1 MASFGLKARAA
12 AGIGFEGKT
21 PVMVRW
27 TFARGLLAAL
37 LVLSS
42 VPLSLG
48 LSAGFGDLS
57 AHAQG
62 VIQNIR
68 VEGNKRVEPET
79 VRSYLTFTAGDAYDP
94 AQIDE
99 SLKALFATGLFQ
111 DVRIRREGSTVVIVV
126 QENPIIARVAF
137 EGNREV
143 EDDTLASEVQLKA
156 RAVYTRARVQ
166 ADVQRILDVYRRQGY
181 YAAAVN
187 PKIINLDNNRI
198 DVVFEINEGPT
209 TKIRAINFIGN
220 EAFSDSQLR
229 FVISTTQTNLLSFLK
244 NTNIYDPDRL
254 SLDRELLR
262 QFYLKNGY
270 ADARIV
276 SATADFDRDGR
287 GFFITFTISEG
298 ERYRFGAVDVESAL
312 PSLNIDA
319 LRGSILTRTGRVYN
333 VEKVEKTIE
342 ALTISVSQQGYAFGQ
357 VRPRF
362 ERDEA
367 SHTMGIVYV
376 IEEGPRIYIER
387 INIVGNFRTEDKV
400 IRREFRL
407 AEGDAYNRL
416 LVEAARKRLRALGFF
431 KTVDIDT
438 DPGSAPDRVVLT
450 VKVQEQPTGELSFGV
465 GYSTSEGV
473 IGDVSITERNLMGK
487 GQYVRLG
494 FSGSLERAQVD
505 FSFTEPRFLDRNLA
519 AGFDAF
525 YKTVDFTSVA
535 SFSETDAGG
544 DVRLGFPIAD
554 NTQLGLRYKFEN
566 ENIFN
571 VSNNASLAVKQSEGD
586 VNVSSIGYTVAYDT
600 RNLPQA
606 PTAGVF
612 ASFSQDLAGIGGDV
626 NYLRSVVDARGY
638 YPITN
643 KITLVGRVQ
652 GGDIMGWGGQDVR
665 LTDLF
670 FKGGET
676 VRGFQRAGFGPRDA
690 CEDPTTGERLP
701 HSTCTRDSLG
711 GQMFWAT
718 TAEVRFP
725 FPFIPENLGMQ
736 GAVFVDAGSLWDP
749 SQLALNAVNQEGS
762 FIFDSSQ
769 VRLSTGFSIIW
780 QSPLG
785 PLRADVAQA
794 LLKADFDRTELFRFG
809 ASTNF

>member
-1 MASFGLKARAA
+1 
-12 AGIGFEGKT
+12 
-21 PVMVRW
+21 MVRW

-48 LSAGFGDLS
+48 LSASFGDLS

-62 VIQNIR
+62 VIQDIR

-79 VRSYLTFTAGDAYDP
+79 VRSYLTFTAGDTYDP
-94 AQIDE
+94 AQVDE

-111 DVRIRREGSTVVIVV
+111 DVRIRREGPTVVIIVV
-126 QENPIIARVAF
+126 ENPIVARVAF

-143 EDDTLASEVQLKA
+143 EDNTLASEVQLKS
-156 RAVYTRARVQ
+156 RSVYTRARVQ

-187 PKIINLDNNRI
+187 PQIIKLDNNRI

-244 NTNIYDPDRL
+244 STNIYDPDRL

-276 SATADFDRDGR
+276 SATADLDRDGR

-298 ERYRFGAVDVESAL
+298 QRYRFGNIDVESAL
-312 PSLNIDA
+312 PSLNVDA
-319 LRGSILTRTGRVYN
+319 LRGAILTRTGRVYN
-333 VEKVEKTIE
+333 VEKVEKTVE
-342 ALTISVSQQGYAFGQ
+342 ALTIEVSQQGYAFGQ
-357 VRPRF
+357 VKPRF

-367 SHTMGIVYV
+367 NHIMGIVYV

-416 LVEAARKRLRALGFF
+416 LVEAARRRLRALGFF

-473 IGDVSITERNLMGK
+473 IGDISVTERNLMGK

-525 YKTVDFTSVA
+525 YKTVDFQDVA

-566 ENIFN
+566 EDIYN
-571 VSNNASLAVKQSEGD
+571 VSNNASLAVKQAEGS
-586 VNVSSIGYTVAYDT
+586 VNVSSVGYTVAYDT
-600 RNLPQA
+600 RNLPQS
-606 PTAGVF
+606 PSSGVF
-612 ASFSQDLAGIGGDV
+612 ASFSQDLAGVGGDV

-643 KITLVGRVQ
+643 KITLVGRAQ
-652 GGDIMGWGGQDVR
+652 AGDILGWGGQDVR

-690 CEDPTTGERLP
+690 CESPTTGERLP
-701 HSTCTRDSLG
+701 HNTCSRDSLG
-711 GQMFWAT
+711 GQLFWAT

-725 FPFIPENLGMQ
+725 FPFIPDNLGIQ

-749 SQLALNAVNQEGS
+749 SQLAINAVNQEGS

-785 PLRADVAQA
+785 PLRADLAQA

>member
-1 MASFGLKARAA
+1 
-12 AGIGFEGKT
+12 
-21 PVMVRW
+21 MVRW

-48 LSAGFGDLS
+48 LSASFGDLS

-62 VIQNIR
+62 VIQDIR

-79 VRSYLTFTAGDAYDP
+79 VRSYLTFTAGDTYDP
-94 AQIDE
+94 AQVDE

-111 DVRIRREGSTVVIVV
+111 DVRIRREGPTVVIIVV
-126 QENPIIARVAF
+126 ENPIVARVAF

-143 EDDTLASEVQLKA
+143 EDDTLASEVQLKS
-156 RAVYTRARVQ
+156 RSVYTRARVQ

-187 PKIINLDNNRI
+187 PQIIKLDNNRI

-220 EAFSDSQLR
+220 DAFSDSQLR

-244 NTNIYDPDRL
+244 STNIYDPDRL

-270 ADARIV
+270 ADARIT
-276 SATADFDRDGR
+276 SATADLDRDGR

-298 ERYRFGAVDVESAL
+298 QRYRFGNIDVESAL
-312 PSLNIDA
+312 PSLNVDA
-319 LRGSILTRTGRVYN
+319 LRGAILTRTGRVYN
-333 VEKVEKTIE
+333 VEKVEKTVE
-342 ALTISVSQQGYAFGQ
+342 ALTIEVSQQGYAFGQ
-357 VRPRF
+357 VKPRF

-367 SHTMGIVYV
+367 NHIMGIVYV

-416 LVEAARKRLRALGFF
+416 LVEAARRRLRALGFF

-473 IGDVSITERNLMGK
+473 IGDISVTERNLMGK

-525 YKTVDFTSVA
+525 YKTVDFQDVA

-566 ENIFN
+566 EDIYN
-571 VSNNASLAVKQSEGD
+571 VSNNASLAVKQAEGS
-586 VNVSSIGYTVAYDT
+586 VNVSSVGYTVAYDT
-600 RNLPQA
+600 RNLPQS
-606 PTAGVF
+606 PSSGVF
-612 ASFSQDLAGIGGDV
+612 ASFSQDLAGVGGDV

-643 KITLVGRVQ
+643 KITLVGRAQ
-652 GGDIMGWGGQDVR
+652 AGDILGWGGQDVR

-676 VRGFQRAGFGPRDA
+676 VRGFERAGFGPRDA
-690 CEDPTTGERLP
+690 CESPTTGERLP
-701 HSTCTRDSLG
+701 HNICSRDSLG
-711 GQMFWAT
+711 GQLFWAT

-725 FPFIPENLGMQ
+725 FPFIPDNLGIQ

-749 SQLALNAVNQEGS
+749 SQLAINAVNQEGS

-785 PLRADVAQA
+785 PLRADLAQA

>member
-1 MASFGLKARAA
+1 VASFGLKASAA

-27 TFARGLLAAL
+27 TFARGLVAAL
-37 LVLSS
+37 LVLCS

-126 QENPIIARVAF
+126 QENPIVARVAF

-143 EDDTLASEVQLKA
+143 EDDTLAPEVQLKA

-209 TKIRAINFIGN
+209 TKIRAIHFIGN

-276 SATADFDRDGR
+276 SATADLDRDGR

-298 ERYRFGAVDVESAL
+298 ERYRFGAIDVESAL
-312 PSLNIDA
+312 PSLNVDA

-367 SHTMGIVYV
+367 THTMGIVYV

-400 IRREFRL
+400 IRRQFRL

-416 LVEAARKRLRALGFF
+416 LVEAARKRLRGLGFF

-450 VKVQEQPTGELSFGV
+450 VKVQEQPTGELSFGA

-505 FSFTEPRFLDRNLA
+505 FSFTEPQFLDRNLA

-525 YKTVDFTSVA
+525 YKTVDFTDVA
-535 SFSETDAGG
+535 SFSERDAGG

-566 ENIFN
+566 EDIFN
-571 VSNNASLAVKQSEGD
+571 VSSNASLAVKQSEGQ
-586 VNVSSIGYTVAYDT
+586 VNVSSVGYTVAYDT
-600 RNLPQA
+600 RNLPQS
-606 PTAGVF
+606 PTTGIF
-612 ASFSQDLAGIGGDV
+612 ASFSQDFAGVGGDV

-643 KITLVGRVQ
+643 KITLVGRAQ
-652 GGDIMGWGGQDVR
+652 AGDILGWGGQDVR

-690 CEDPTTGERLP
+690 CENPINGDRLP
-701 HSTCTRDSLG
+701 HTDCSRDALG

-725 FPFIPENLGMQ
+725 FPFIPDNLGMQ

-749 SQLALNAVNQEGS
+749 SQLALNAVNEEGS

-785 PLRADVAQA
+785 PLRADIAQA